1 MAEDMNNNNNNENG
15 AENNQQQENTP
26 KTYTEEE
33 VLALIQSEADKRVN
47 QALNT
52 QQRNMK
58 NNYPLVS
65 LIDNKNGNAYT
76 SS

>member
-47 QALNT
+47 QASA
-52 QQRNMK
+52 K
-58 NNYPLVS
+58 E
-65 LIDNKNGNAYT
+65 I
-76 SS
+76 

>member
-1 MAEDMNNNNNNENG
+1 MAEDINNNNNENG

-47 QALNT
+47 QALKT
-52 QQRNMK
+52 QQK
-58 NNYPLVS
+58 KYEKQFPLVS
-65 LIDNKNGNAYT
+65 LFFSPCIAVFT
-76 SS
+76 VL